1 MTTIDLHQS
10 RCQRAQEE
18 MRQQGIDLL
27 FVAPSSD
34 LLYLTGHPVH
44 ISERLKLFI
53 LPASGAPVMV
63 VPELEAPVA
72 QPFATF
78 FSLTTWSDS
87 SDPYAAVRSVLP
99 QPAATIAVTNQMWS
113 VHLLNLQT
121 ILPASR
127 FSAAVSILAPLRRI
141 KDAAEITAMRRAAA
155 AADAAMAE
163 IVTMPLAGKT
173 ERQVARHIGDLLIA
187 HGHRSVEFA
196 IVGSGPNSGS
206 PHHVTS
212 DRMLQQGDGLVLD
225 FGGILDDYFSDVTR
239 SFFLGE
245 PPAEYRR
252 IYRIVREA
260 QQAAF
265 EAIRPG
271 ATCQHVDRAAR
282 KVITDAGYGS
292 YFVHRLGHG
301 LGLDVHEE
309 PYMVEGNTLPLQPG
323 MVFSDEPGI
332 YLPGRFGV
340 RIEDAV
346 LATATGAERLNSAPR
361 DLLEL

>member
-1 MTTIDLHQS
+1 MDLHQS
-10 RCQRAQEE
+10 RCQRAQAE
-18 MRQQGIDLL
+18 MRRQGIDLVL
-27 FVAPSSD
+27 VAPSSD

-44 ISERLKLFI
+44 ISERLNLFI
-53 LPASGAPVMV
+53 LPASGAPIMV

-72 QPFATF
+72 QPYATF

-87 SDPYAAVRSVLP
+87 SDPYSAVRSVLP
-99 QPAATIAVTNQMWS
+99 KPAGTIAVSNQMWS
-113 VHLLNLQT
+113 VHVLNLQMV
-121 ILPASR
+121 LPASR
-127 FSAAVSILAPLRRI
+127 FVAAASIMAPLRYV
-141 KDAAEITAMRRAAA
+141 KDAAEIAAMRRAAA
-155 AADAAMAE
+155 AADKAMAD
-163 IVTMPLAGKT
+163 IITLPLAGKT
-173 ERQVARHIGDLLIA
+173 ERQVARQITDLLIE
-187 HGHRSVEFA
+187 HGHRTADFA

-206 PHHVTS
+206 AHHVTG
-212 DRMLQQGDGLVLD
+212 DRVLQHGDGLVLD
-225 FGGILDDYFSDVTR
+225 FGGILDDYFSDITR

-252 IYRIVREA
+252 VYAIVREA

-265 EAIRPG
+265 DAIHPG
-271 ATCQHVDRAAR
+271 AACEDVDRAAR
-282 KVITDAGYGS
+282 QIITHAGYGP

-309 PYMVEGNTLPLQPG
+309 PYIVEGNKLPLQPG

-346 LATATGAERLNSAPR
+346 LATASGAERLNGAPR
-361 DLLEL
+361 DLLVL